1 MCVYQKRQTL
11 TTIGTMILS
20 TNFIPIYVIGHS
32 NKIYNRYSTL
42 KNCIKMCYFLCPFL
56 MIADPCCSTIHALDR
71 AINFQ
76 SKVAFPGLGRGKWEN
91 PRFSIQTRRKVRV
104 CMKTRGFYLNPKKSQ
119 GLGLLGMY
127 IYMVTHTHHDLPA
140 TSSNIIL
147 CKHPHT
153 YIYIYIIKKYRPH
166 HDGINLKTI
175 YNANTDMCSSHLLE
189 ASFSRFKRLPLA
201 DRLSITGAQG
211 Q

>member
-147 CKHPHT
+147 CKNPP
-153 YIYIYIIKKYRPH
+153 KKQYMKNSL
-166 HDGINLKTI
+166 GW
-175 YNANTDMCSSHLLE
+175 S
-189 ASFSRFKRLPLA
+189 
-201 DRLSITGAQG
+201 Q
-211 Q
+211 